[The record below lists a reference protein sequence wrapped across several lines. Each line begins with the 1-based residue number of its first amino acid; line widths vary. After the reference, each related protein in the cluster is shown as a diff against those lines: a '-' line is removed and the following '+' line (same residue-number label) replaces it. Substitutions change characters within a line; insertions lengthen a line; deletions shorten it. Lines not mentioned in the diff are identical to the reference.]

1 VVSTLAGTGA
11 IGLDNGTGAT
21 ATFNKPRGVAVDTSG
36 FVYVTDYSNNVIRK
50 ISPDGV
56 VSTLAGE
63 GSIGLSNGSGA
74 TATFS
79 SPYGLAVDSSG
90 FVYVSDY
97 NNDLIRKISP
107 EGVVSTLAGAGFA
120 GYGNGAG
127 SNARFYGPS
136 GVVLDSSGHLY
147 VSDYLNRLIR
157 KVSNAG
163 VVSTVAG
170 GAAQLTGSADGTGA
184 TASFFNPA
192 GIAMD
197 SSGHLYVA
205 DSYNHRIRKIS
216 PEGVVST
223 LAGTVAC
230 YNNFLEGTGA
240 TAKFYFPTGVAVDTS
255 GNVFV
260 ADQLNHRI
268 RMITSAGVVSTLAG
282 VGWSGHADGTGA
294 TARFNYPYG
303 VAIDNSGNL
312 YVADNTNNQIRKIT
326 LLY

>member
-1 VVSTLAGTGA
+1 VDTSGSVYVADQGTQRIRKITPAGLVSTYAGTGA
-11 IGLDNGTGAT
+11 SGYVDGTGGT
-21 ATFNKPRGVAVDTSG
+21 AQFNYPTDAAFDTSG
-36 FVYVTDYSNNVIRK
+36 NLYVADYSNHM
-50 ISPDGV
+50 
-56 VSTLAGE
+56 
-63 GSIGLSNGSGA
+63 
-74 TATFS
+74 
-79 SPYGLAVDSSG
+79 
-90 FVYVSDY
+90 
-97 NNDLIRKISP
+97 IRKISP

-136 GVVLDSSGHLY
+136 GVVVDSSGDLY
-147 VSDYLNRLIR
+147 VSDYLNRLVR

>member
-1 VVSTLAGTGA
+1 M
-11 IGLDNGTGAT
+11 
-21 ATFNKPRGVAVDTSG
+21 
-36 FVYVTDYSNNVIRK
+36 
-50 ISPDGV
+50 
-56 VSTLAGE
+56 
-63 GSIGLSNGSGA
+63 
-74 TATFS
+74 
-79 SPYGLAVDSSG
+79 DSS
-90 FVYVSDY
+90 SD
-97 NNDLIRKISP
+97 
-107 EGVVSTLAGAGFA
+107 
-120 GYGNGAG
+120 
-127 SNARFYGPS
+127 
-136 GVVLDSSGHLY
+136 LY
-147 VSDYLNRLIR
+147 VSDYLNRLVR

-282 VGWSGHADGTGA
+282 VG
-294 TARFNYPYG
+294 
-303 VAIDNSGNL
+303 
-312 YVADNTNNQIRKIT
+312 
-326 LLY
+326 